1 MRVFLDANI
10 LFSASK
16 KDSLLALLLVS
27 LKNKKVHFISN
38 LYAVDEARRNL
49 QIHYPERISLFE
61 KQISKIEISAL
72 LKSNSPL
79 DKKLA
84 IKDKDLPIM
93 LGAIATK
100 CDFLVTGDKRDFGH
114 LFGEVING
122 TTVVTPR
129 MLADKLGIK

>member
-16 KDSLLALLLVS
+16 KDSLLALLLAS

-61 KQISKIEISAL
+61 DQINKIEISVML
-72 LKSNSPL
+72 QIKPPL
-79 DKKLA
+79 DKNLV
-84 IKDKDLPIM
+84 IKEKDLPIL

-114 LFGEVING
+114 LFGEIING